1 MGQDY
6 TAIHSAAGLIIQLVS
21 IGLIIVVAFR
31 LNRHERHCRDI
42 KQNAPSMLVERHTS
56 TLPAKT
62 MATPGRRHDDQR
74 ARHALE
80 PKPKG
85 WPRFVGTDLPHGMVL
100 ADYSRTYTLP
110 PDDAQRLK
118 LETTPAR
125 RGGDDHFEREQ
136 PRLEVW
142 SPSMRMRHRDEQCRL
157 AFGQH
162 RRH

>member
-1 MGQDY
+1 MGTDY
-6 TAIHSAAGLIIQLVS
+6 SAIHSAAGLIIQLVS

-31 LNRHERHCRDI
+31 LNRHERHCREV
-42 KQNAPSMLVERHTS
+42 KQNAPSMLAERRMAT
-56 TLPAKT
+56 PAKA

-74 ARHALE
+74 GRHALE
-80 PKPKG
+80 VKPKG
-85 WPRFVGTDLPHGMVL
+85 WPNIVDGLVL
-100 ADYSRTYTLP
+100 ADYVGPAVPS
-110 PDDAQRLK
+110 K
-118 LETTPAR
+118 LARELMWPAR
-125 RGGDDHFEREQ
+125 RSGDDEFEREQ